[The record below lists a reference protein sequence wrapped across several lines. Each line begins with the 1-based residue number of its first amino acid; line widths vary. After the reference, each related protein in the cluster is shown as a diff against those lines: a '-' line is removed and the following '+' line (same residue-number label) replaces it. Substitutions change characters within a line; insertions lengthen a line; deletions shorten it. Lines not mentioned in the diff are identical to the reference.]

1 MGRKVSLALF
11 VGVALAASLFLA
23 GASASTSHQAKAAH
37 GTASKIRI
45 VLSYQGG
52 AEVNFWAVSQ
62 RGMQDAAH
70 DLGITAQWVAPK
82 CCDSAQQAQMLQAAV
97 ASHPS
102 GLAVMLSDPAALTKP
117 ILKALSEHI
126 PTILVN
132 VQNFAKQTDPRIQAL
147 PYVGQ
152 DETKSGAHAASLLA
166 PYIKSGQQV
175 VCINPD
181 PSNIVAVFRCS
192 SVKSYFAG
200 KGITTNILVDDSQVP
215 SEQVSILDGFMKSHP
230 TTTGIIAPGPAGD
243 YACKWLEAH
252 ASLKNKIAIGTFDLS
267 PIELNCVATGFS
279 KFSLDQQP
287 YVQGY
292 MAVVDLYQAIKYGT
306 TPVSINTG
314 TAIVTKQNWKNF
326 QALVK
331 NGRGG

>member
-1 MGRKVSLALF
+1 MGRKVFLLVFAI
-11 VGVALAASLFLA
+11 GALAASFALV
-23 GASASTSHQAKAAH
+23 GASASTSRDAKATQ
-37 GTASKIRI
+37 GNASKIRI

-62 RGMQDAAH
+62 HGMRDAAH

-82 CCDSAQQAQMLQAAV
+82 CCDSAQQAQMLTAAV

-102 GLAVMLSDPAALTKP
+102 GLAVMLSDPAALTRP

-132 VQNFAKQTDPRIQAL
+132 VQNFAAQTDPRVKGLA
-147 PYVGQ
+147 YVGQ
-152 DETKSGAHAASLLA
+152 DETKSGAHAAALLA
-166 PYIKSGQQV
+166 PYIKSGGEV

-200 KGITTNILVDDSQVP
+200 KGIKTDTLVDNSQVP
-215 SEQVSILDGFMKSHP
+215 SEQVSILDGFMKSHSRVS
-230 TTTGIIAPGPAGD
+230 GIIAPGPAGD

-252 ASLKNKIAIGTFDLS
+252 SSLKGKIAIGTFDLS
-267 PIELNCVATGFS
+267 PIELNCVATGYS

-306 TPVSINTG
+306 TPVSIDTG
-314 TAIVTKQNWKNF
+314 TAVVTRQNWKNF
-326 QALVK
+326 QSLVK
-331 NGRGG
+331 SGRGG